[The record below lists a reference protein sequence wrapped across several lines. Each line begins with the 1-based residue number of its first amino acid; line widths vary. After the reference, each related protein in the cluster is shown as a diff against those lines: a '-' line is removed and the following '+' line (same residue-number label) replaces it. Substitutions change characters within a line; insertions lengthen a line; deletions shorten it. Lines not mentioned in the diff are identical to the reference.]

1 MRAHSQSENEI
12 VVVERV
18 KATAYTVEQCFFR
31 GFARFSAPFEAFTP
45 LRRRNER
52 ASERDFD
59 IFNGK

>member
-31 GFARFSAPFEAFTP
+31 GFARFSAPFEAIFFL
-45 LRRRNER
+45 LR
-52 ASERDFD
+52 
-59 IFNGK
+59 